1 MVEPPIF
8 GQTGAPSAKLERLAR
23 YCQQLRLPYRTERD
37 MDAVLREYGCHVDN
51 CSLDELLQ
59 RMEDAYAPQ
68 DREEALGGLQR
79 ALHKARDDLKRLQ
92 HQRKKARCRRT
103 STPGA
108 PPGKPPPCRKEDV
121 HCQCDNDDNRETAPT
136 LVRHCR
142 DAGVALVPCDPMESS
157 CPPDERLEGTP
168 YAHMYTSLGERPH
181 QLMVRCVPPEMIRV
195 RSGGAPEEALTVE
208 QREKR
213 LDARFHAAM
222 DRVDRSVDNL
232 KKLHGWTVQAPCS
245 AVQHFTGDAACT
257 RMRFQ
262 DNAAGRRCMYSA
274 GGQKCSDNLV
284 EARRKVDAASIRI
297 VSLVRRMRDKLQRIM
312 RRTRESTLE
321 ESLSLVVTGMEA
333 QVHAEHTCS
342 MFKGSKD
349 KCMDKDRKFHGS
361 VACTYNETNKSCSA
375 FSCNNLSEMT
385 CNSASHNGIEN
396 ICHYDRL
403 QEPARCRPTRKC
415 NDHNTKEGCSLDN
428 QCMWANTR
436 CVNGVDV
443 VYHLMDA
450 VQRAEKTYK
459 NESGIPQLADML
471 VKEVMQKG
479 NIKPFQRID
488 DAQSA
493 SRRGGRGGVL
503 GAGGLAP
510 ATLTQFVKMMAHMLR
525 HYNTVLRLGRKL
537 AKHGGATYQDALR
550 VDGTCADDPTKC
562 IDPYR
567 HKATEHIT
575 WGDGAEEEAR
585 HHPPQ
590 AAPAKPEPAA
600 ATSSEAAPSSTL
612 LNLASTLT
620 ESFEPPHL
628 ELENDN

>member
-1 MVEPPIF
+1 MW
-8 GQTGAPSAKLERLAR
+8 
-23 YCQQLRLPYRTERD
+23 D
-37 MDAVLREYGCHVDN
+37 MDAVLREYGCHADN

-92 HQRKKARCRRT
+92 HQRKKARCRRP

-121 HCQCDNDDNRETAPT
+121 HCQCDNDDNGETAPT

-168 YAHMYTSLGERPH
+168 YAHMYTSLGQRPH

-195 RSGGAPEEALTVE
+195 QSGEAPEEALTVE

-213 LDARFHAAM
+213 LDARFHAAL
-222 DRVDRSVDNL
+222 DRVDRSVGNL
-232 KKLHGWTVQAPCS
+232 EKLHGWTVQAPCG
-245 AVQHFTGDAACT
+245 AVQHFTGGAACT

-274 GGQKCSDNLV
+274 AGQNCSDNLV

-297 VSLVRRMRDKLQRIM
+297 ISLVRRMRDKLQRIM
-312 RRTRESTLE
+312 RRTKESTLE

-333 QVHAEHTCS
+333 QVHAEHTCA
-342 MFKGSKD
+342 MFKGNKD

-361 VACTYNETNKSCSA
+361 VACTYNETNKNCSA
-375 FSCNNLSEMT
+375 FSCNNLSEMK
-385 CNSASHNGIEN
+385 CNSASHNGVEN

-403 QEPARCRPTRKC
+403 QEPARCRPTHKC
-415 NDHNTKEGCSLDN
+415 NDHNTKEGCHLDN
-428 QCMWANTR
+428 QCMWANKR

-443 VYHLMDA
+443 VYHLMDV

-459 NESGIPQLADML
+459 DEPGIPQLADTL

-479 NIKPFQRID
+479 NIKPFQRIE
-488 DAQSA
+488 DAPATTTAGA
-493 SRRGGRGGVL
+493 SRVRGG
-503 GAGGLAP
+503 GGLAP
-510 ATLTQFVKMMAHMLR
+510 ATLTQFVKLMAHMLR
-525 HYNTVLRLGRKL
+525 QYNTVLRLGRKL

-550 VDGTCADDPTKC
+550 VDGTCADGGAGGAAKDAC
-562 IDPYR
+562 SAPYR

-575 WGDGAEEEAR
+575 WGDGAEEETPQR
-585 HHPPQ
+585 PPRT
-590 AAPAKPEPAA
+590 PAKPEPEPA
-600 ATSSEAAPSSTL
+600 ATSSGASPSSTW
-612 LNLASTLT
+612 LNRTLTSTLT
-620 ESFEPPHL
+620 EPFEHPPL
-628 ELENDN
+628 ELENDD